1 MELSM
6 SVNERIYQI
15 DQLLNGKRSVTFQEM
30 MDRLEVSRATL
41 KRDLAYM
48 RDRLNAPIIYD
59 KELGGYRF
67 DKQGPGTQFE
77 LPGLWFT
84 AEEIHALLTMQ
95 HLLSGLD
102 TGGLLGP
109 HIKPLLSRLSA
120 ILGTKDDSIEQLNK
134 RIKFETVGNRHFNLD
149 HFQVV
154 GSGLLRR
161 KRLIIDYLARSVNE
175 FTTREISPQRLVYY
189 RDNWYLDA
197 WCHTKKDIRSFS
209 VDSIKKAEILEKKSE
224 DISERKLNDV
234 LGSGY
239 GIFSGT
245 NIKWAALRF
254 TPERAKWVATEKWHP
269 NQKSRFLKDGSY
281 ELKVPYTLDHELM
294 MDIMKYGSDVL
305 VVEPEDLKRTI
316 QIKHQQ
322 AADSYNEQSALNL

>member
-1 MELSM
+1 MFMSM
-6 SVNERIYQI
+6 NERIYQI

-30 MDRLEVSRATL
+30 ADRLEVSRATL
-41 KRDLAYM
+41 KRDIAYM
-48 RDRLNAPIIYD
+48 RDRLNAPIIFD

-67 DKQGPGTQFE
+67 EKQGPGTQYE

-109 HIKPLLSRLSA
+109 HIKPLLSRLTA
-120 ILGTKDDSIEQLNK
+120 ILGTKDDSIEELQK
-134 RIKFETVGNRHFNLD
+134 RVKFETVGNRHFKLD
-149 HFQVV
+149 HFQAL
-154 GSGLLRR
+154 GSALLRR
-161 KRLIIDYLARSVNE
+161 KRLTIDYLARSVNE

-189 RDNWYLDA
+189 RENWYLDA

-224 DISERKLNDV
+224 DISERKLNSV
-234 LGSGY
+234 LGAGY
-239 GIFSGT
+239 GIFSGE
-245 NIKWAALRF
+245 NIRWATLRF
-254 TPERAKWVATEKWHP
+254 TSDRAKWVASEKWHP
-269 NQKSRFLKDGSY
+269 NQKSRFLPDGSY
-281 ELKVPYTLDHELM
+281 ELRIPFTIEHELV
-294 MDIMKYGSDVL
+294 MDIMKYGQDVI
-305 VVEPEDLKRTI
+305 VMEPEDLKRTI

-322 AADSYNEQSALNL
+322 AADIYNEQSTLNL

>member
-1 MELSM
+1 M

-48 RDRLNAPIIYD
+48 RDRLNAPIIFD
-59 KELGGYRF
+59 KEIGGYRF

-109 HIKPLLSRLSA
+109 HIKPLLSRLTA

-154 GSGLLRR
+154 GSALLRR

-245 NIKWAALRF
+245 NVKWATLRF
-254 TPERAKWVATEKWHP
+254 TSERSKWVSTEKWHP
-269 NQKSRFLKDGSY
+269 NQKGKFLKDGSY
-281 ELKVPYTLDHELM
+281 ELKIPFTLDHELI
-294 MDIMKYGSDVL
+294 MDIMKYGSDVI
-305 VVEPEDLKRTI
+305 VVEPEDLKHSI
-316 QIKHQQ
+316 QVKHQQ
-322 AADSYNEQSALNL
+322 AADNYNEQSLLRL